1 MPDEQ
6 AAHEKTI
13 TSLGAALAGVNMI
26 YGCGMLELGQTFSLE
41 QMVIDNDIIMMER
54 KFMEGVV
61 VNDETLAIDAIKEIG
76 VGNDFIAHP
85 STMEQI
91 DLASDPKVFDRRML
105 GEWTADG
112 KKDVVDVAHEIV
124 VDILANHDVKEL
136 DADVDA
142 EWQAICKKADQAYF
156 DKAKKLA
163 SE

>member
-1 MPDEQ
+1 VPDEQ

-13 TSLGAALAGVNMI
+13 TSMGAALAGVNMI
-26 YGCGMLELGQTFSLE
+26 YGGGMLELGQTFSLE

-54 KFMEGVV
+54 KFMEGIVI
-61 VNDETLAIDAIKEIG
+61 NDETLAIDAIKTIG

-105 GEWTADG
+105 GEWRADG

-124 VDILANHDVKEL
+124 VDTLANHVVKPL
-136 DADVDA
+136 DADVDEA
-142 EWQAICKKADQAYF
+142 WQKICKEADQAYF
-156 DKAKKLA
+156 DRNKQ
-163 SE
+163 

>member
-1 MPDEQ
+1 M
-6 AAHEKTI
+6 
-13 TSLGAALAGVNMI
+13 GAALAGVNMI
-26 YGCGMLELGQTFSLE
+26 YGSGMLELGQTFSLE

-76 VGNDFIAHP
+76 VGNDFISHP

-124 VDILANHDVKEL
+124 VDILANHDVTEL
-136 DADVDA
+136 EADVDA
-142 EWQAICKKADQAYF
+142 AWQDICKKADQAYF
-156 DKAKKLA
+156 DRAKKLA
-163 SE
+163 NE